1 MSNKAKERAERLRK
15 ISEQVE
21 DDFFKG
27 MMTQPDAAFS
37 LNYGLLPEEEDFIDP
52 EFAPLASEDRAPL
65 GQAIADLAEQDP
77 EMRAALQEY
86 GIQDFSQP
94 QPFRSGR
101 WGGTYW
107 RESDHWCFEV
117 LNKSTG
123 ESKRLRVFK
132 FLNDAEG
139 ARVEAARILQ
149 ETSYGA
155 KELTEQERLAV
166 SYAAKQDI
174 GNAIA
179 LFLSY
184 RFPNVTEDE
193 ALSLLTDPRYQKE
206 LARAVWHVFKITAR
220 NWDETDA
227 PNAERFMRGYIG
239 SRPVTYDLLE
249 EAHRAYLSEKSIREL
264 SANHEQ
270 PAEPDFDSLSDEEL
284 AQTLDSAT
292 AAYVKAVRNRGR
304 QR

>member
-107 RESDHWCFEV
+107 RESDHWCFDV

-123 ESKRLRVFK
+123 EAKRLRVYK

-139 ARVEAARILQ
+139 ARVEASRMLQ
-149 ETSYGA
+149 ELSYGA
-155 KELTEQERLAV
+155 HELTEREKLAV
-166 SYAAKQDI
+166 AYTAKESI
-174 GNAIA
+174 GDAIA

-184 RFPNVTEDE
+184 RYPDVNEDE
-193 ALSLLTDPRYQKE
+193 AMALLTDPRYQRE
-206 LARAVWHVFKITAR
+206 LAAAVWHVFKITAK
-220 NWDETDA
+220 NWNEADA
-227 PNAERFMRGYIG
+227 PNAEKYMRAYIG
-239 SRPVTYDLLE
+239 SRPTTYDLLE

-270 PAEPDFDSLSDEEL
+270 PAQPDIDSLSDEEL
-284 AQTLDSAT
+284 ETTLDSAT
-292 AAYVKAVRNRGR
+292 REYARAIRSQKR
-304 QR
+304 